1 MTKFKKIT
9 GIALAGC
16 MALSSLMMTA
26 GAVAVSTKAADPAV
40 TATTRVIQP
49 RDAVWIDKLTYNSSS
64 AYDKSFSTSTENGNT
79 LALYFENQFSDSTA
93 LNVEVTWTGSET
105 KSWNYEITAAQR
117 TTKTI
122 SVPSGSGKFRVYIT
136 PLRDGQNMHFYM
148 HSRQY

>member
-26 GAVAVSTKAADPAV
+26 GAVEVSAKVQNPSASV
-40 TATTRVIQP
+40 MKIIQP
-49 RDAVWIDKLTYNSSS
+49 RDTVWIDKLTYNSTS
-64 AYDKSFSTSTENGNT
+64 AYDKSFSTSTENGNS

-105 KSWNYEITAAQR
+105 KSWNYEIEAAQR

-122 SVPSGSGKFRVYIT
+122 SVPSGTGKFRVYVT
-136 PLRDGQNMHFYM
+136 PLRDGQRMHFYM